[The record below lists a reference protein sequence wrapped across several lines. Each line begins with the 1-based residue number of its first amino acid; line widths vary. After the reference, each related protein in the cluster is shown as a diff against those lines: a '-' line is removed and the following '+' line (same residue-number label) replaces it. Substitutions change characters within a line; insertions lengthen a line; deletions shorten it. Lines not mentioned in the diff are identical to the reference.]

1 MRFDLLGATD
11 LAVFPISMRLS
22 SVGKASLDGV
32 CSAEAVSVRD
42 GSPSTGVIHQKLG
55 CLPL

>member
-1 MRFDLLGATD
+1 VRFDLLGATD
-11 LAVFPISMRLS
+11 LAVFPV
-22 SVGKASLDGV
+22 SVGKASRDGV